1 MDTPYTPLDFPFTM
15 TGSAQ
20 DWSPLVAVFWT
31 DVSTK
36 GNRSGLIYYK
46 TITTDTDTVLIENVS
61 TYIGA
66 NLPSMRGYQATWA
79 LIITWDH
86 VGYYP
91 DGDDKVNDKLFKH
104 FNYS

>member
-1 MDTPYTPLDFPFTM
+1 MDTPYKPRDFPFTI
-15 TGSAQ
+15 TGSAE
-20 DWSPLVAVFWT
+20 DWSPLVAVFWA

-36 GNRSGLIYYK
+36 GNRSRLIYYK
-46 TITTDTDTVLIENVS
+46 TVTADTDEALIENVS

-86 VGYYP
+86 VGYYE
-91 DGDDKVNDKLFKH
+91 DGDDEVNDKSLK
-104 FNYS
+104 NINS